1 MWFYIYNVLYN
12 SSYNYIHRRSLTSRM
27 FGTFQPLPEDQ
38 EIVYGLVDQPQ
49 SYSVMYLEVG
59 RTQPFSSLLHYTTQE
74 MIIFHGYFFRAFC
87 TDILF
92 CQTVQKIQ
100 VHGRLEKQIILSY

>member
-1 MWFYIYNVLYN
+1 
-12 SSYNYIHRRSLTSRM
+12 M

-59 RTQPFSSLLHYTTQE
+59 RTQPFSSLLHTTQK
-74 MIIFHGYFFRAFC
+74 MIILYVCFFFVFFFLRARALC

-100 VHGRLEKQIILSY
+100 VYGRLEKQIIFSH